1 MMEYVADG
9 VFRLVR
15 EPTHVANAYLIEDV
29 LVDAI
34 TRHTGPYL
42 LRQLAGH
49 PLSLVVLTHAHPD
62 HQGAAAQI
70 CRSRQVPL
78 ACHYAD
84 VAAMEGNAPMLRNS
98 LIGLAG
104 RLWAGPPY
112 PVARV
117 LHGDEVIGG
126 FRVIPAPGHTAGHLI
141 LFRDADRLA
150 ICGDLLNN
158 VHPVTGAVRLQEPPP
173 WMTLNPEQNRRSIR
187 LLAAL
192 RPNAVCFG
200 HGPVLR
206 DMQQVAAFVDRLPA
220 TKRG

>member
-1 MMEYVADG
+1 MEYVAER

-34 TRHTGPYL
+34 TRHTGRFL
-42 LRQLAGH
+42 LQQLTGR
-49 PLSLVVLTHAHPD
+49 PLSLLMLTHAHPD

-70 CRSRQVPL
+70 CRARHVPL
-78 ACHYAD
+78 ACHQAD
-84 VAAMEGNAPMLRNS
+84 VAAMEGRAPMLRNR
-98 LIGLAG
+98 LMRYAG
-104 RLWAGPPY
+104 RLWAGPPV
-112 PVARV
+112 PVRRV
-117 LHGDEVIGG
+117 LHGGEVVGG
-126 FRVIPAPGHTAGHLI
+126 FQVIHAPGHTAGHLI
-141 LFRDADRLA
+141 LFREVDRLA

-158 VHPVTGAVRLQEPPP
+158 VQPVTGAIRLQEPPP
-173 WMTLNPEQNRRSIR
+173 WMTLNPDQNRRSIR

-206 DMQQVAAFVDRLPA
+206 DMRQLDAFVDRLPA
-220 TKRG
+220 PNHG